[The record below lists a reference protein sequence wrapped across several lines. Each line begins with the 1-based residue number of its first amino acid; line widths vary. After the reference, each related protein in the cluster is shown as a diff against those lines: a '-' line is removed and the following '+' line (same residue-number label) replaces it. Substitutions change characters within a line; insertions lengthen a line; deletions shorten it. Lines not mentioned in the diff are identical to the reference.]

1 MSSLIQDMSTSI
13 IVRASDTTVL
23 GADLFTSIN
32 NLIAKAQGTFN
43 LLVILLGAVIFLI
56 GSARSKWTLPAVL
69 LSLLAAGLF
78 VWGGLQG
85 VQWAADSAG
94 ATIK

>member
-1 MSSLIQDMSTSI
+1 MSTSI

-56 GSARSKWTLPAVL
+56 GSARGKWTVPAVL
-69 LSLLAAGLF
+69 LSLLAAALF